1 MNSALLRSARNAIY
15 FRKPNLRTGRA
26 AFMSTH
32 SGDDA
37 KRPEAVA
44 MLHLE
49 DGTTLVGKSFG
60 CHTSVEGEVS
70 IDESKRIIPGR
81 RL

>member
-1 MNSALLRSARNAIY
+1 
-15 FRKPNLRTGRA
+15 
-26 AFMSTH
+26 MSTH

-70 IDESKRIIPGR
+70 KNASEKILRGR
-81 RL
+81 RLSH